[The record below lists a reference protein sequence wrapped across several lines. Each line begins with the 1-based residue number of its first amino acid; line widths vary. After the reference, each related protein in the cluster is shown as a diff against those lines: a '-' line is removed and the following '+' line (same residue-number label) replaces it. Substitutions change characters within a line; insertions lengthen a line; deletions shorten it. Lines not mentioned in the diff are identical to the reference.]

1 VSSHTIAII
10 GGGNMG
16 RALAGG
22 LIRRG
27 TPAGAIRVGEPDGA
41 ARGVLEHELRCRLF
55 ADNAECVRGAD
66 AVVLAIKP
74 QLAAHVLTALAPPL
88 RAAGSLVISIMA
100 GIRIRSLESWCGTDR
115 LFVRAMPN
123 RPALV
128 GAGAT
133 GLYAADRVDSDARA
147 LAEEVMGSVGAVAW
161 LGSEDDLDVVTAL
174 SGSGPAYCFLLAEL
188 MMQAAVDLGLESGAA
203 RLLAVETLYGAGVL
217 AHSSGGDLARL
228 RAEVTSKGGT
238 TEAALRV
245 FSGEPGLG
253 ALVQRALHAAAQR
266 SREIAR
272 EFGGGS

>member
-27 TPAGAIRVGEPDGA
+27 TPAGAIRVGEPEPA
-41 ARGVLEHELRCRLF
+41 ARGALERELGCLVT
-55 ADNAECVRGAD
+55 ADNAACVRGAD
-66 AVVLAIKP
+66 AVVLAVKP
-74 QLAAHVLTALAPPL
+74 QLAKAVASALAPAL
-88 RAAGSLVISIMA
+88 RAERSLVISIMA
-100 GIRIRSLESWCGTDR
+100 GIRIRSLESWCGTGPV
-115 LFVRAMPN
+115 FVRAMPN

-128 GAGAT
+128 AAGAT
-133 GLYAADRVDSDARA
+133 GLYAEDRVARASRA
-147 LAEEVMGSVGAVAW
+147 LAEQVMGAVGAVAW
-161 LGSEDDLDVVTAL
+161 LKSEDDLDVVTAL

-188 MMQAAVDLGLESGAA
+188 MMQAAVDLGLESDAA
-203 RLLAVETLYGAGVL
+203 RLLAVETLHGAGVL
-217 AHSSGGDLARL
+217 AHASGGDLARL

-238 TEAALRV
+238 TEAALKV
-245 FSGEPGLG
+245 FGGEPGLG

-272 EFGGGS
+272 EFGAGS